1 VLKRLATAAAAA
13 IALLGVQHAPAGRL
27 DPALE
32 TRLSAAGPSEK
43 IRIIV
48 EMKEQARPRDLIRA
62 LPKGARKAKLKAL
75 LAGLK
80 DKARRRQAGI
90 EAELAR
96 EQTMG
101 AAERVVP
108 FWVFNGLALRA
119 NPGLIR
125 RLAARD
131 DVLEVRLDQEIPPPP
146 RPAEASAPSGP
157 TEWNIAHIRAPEVWA
172 LDPAYNGQGTVV
184 GSFDTGVDLAHPELF
199 ERYRGNHA
207 ISWFD
212 PYGEHSLPTDFNGHG
227 THTIATAVG
236 GSAGGSAI
244 GVAPGAKWIA
254 AKAWADNGV
263 GLASAFHSIFEW
275 FLAPGGDPDN
285 APDVV
290 NNSWAFV
297 AAGCNSEFVPDIEAW
312 RAAEIFPAFAAGNAG
327 PSAGS
332 VRSPGAYAESFA
344 VGATDVFD
352 EVASFSSRGPSPC
365 TALDKPD
372 LAAPGAAIHSALPGN
387 SYGVLSGTSMATPHV
402 AGAVAVLRSI
412 KPDMTVEDL
421 AIALTLGATD
431 IAQPGPDH
439 DSGAGRLDLL
449 TSAEIAING
458 PSAPVVK
465 VVTTTPTVSETGPDG
480 VLTFTRTGDTASPL
494 HVNISVAGTAS
505 PGSDYIALPLGL
517 TIPGGSAS
525 ATLAITPIDDTLGEI
540 NETVLVSIE
549 PDPAYIRGWSRVAS
563 VIVVSD
569 ELLPDLTVTA
579 MSAPAGAS
587 AGDTITVSEITNN
600 VGAGPAPATLTRY
613 FLSADLTLDAS
624 DVALGSRAVPALG
637 PGTSSAGSAAVT
649 VPSGIANGLWY
660 LIAKADGDDALS
672 ESSEFNNTAW
682 RSIQIGVDLVV
693 YGMSGP
699 SNVSPG
705 QSITV
710 SDTTRNQGAG
720 TAPASVT
727 QFFLSSNGTLD
738 AADIALGSRVVS
750 PLVAG
755 ASSSGA
761 TALTIPAGTATGY
774 WYVLAKADGAD
785 DVPEASESN
794 NIGSWAFAIG
804 ADLVVFSLTVP
815 PTAAAGQSII
825 VTDTNRNQG
834 NGSAAASM
842 TRYFLSIDTMLD
854 ASDAP
859 LGERSVT
866 PLSAGASDTASTA
879 LTIPVGT
886 ATGAWY
892 VLAKADAGESVPETS
907 EVNNVASRSLQVGAD
922 LVVSAWS
929 APSSAGAGESITVT
943 DTTRNQGGGAA
954 PASVTQYFLSA
965 NSTLDGADV
974 ALGSRTVPALGSGA
988 SSSGS
993 ITVMLPA
1000 EIANGTWYLIAKAD
1014 ATQSVVEVSE
1024 LNNTAQRGVLVGVD
1038 LIVSALSGPVAASA
1052 GQSISVSDTT
1062 RNQGGGVAPASVTQL
1077 FLSSNS
1083 TLDASDIGLG
1093 SRAVPALASG
1103 ASSSG
1108 STTLVIPAGT
1118 AAGSWYM
1125 IATADGSG
1133 VVPETSEGN
1142 NVGTWSIQIGA
1153 DLVVSA
1159 LTVPASAGPGQAI
1172 TVTDTTR
1179 NQAGGAAAATVTQYF
1194 LSGDAVLDA
1203 GDVALGSR
1211 NVTALAGGASNS
1223 ASTSVAIPA
1232 GTATGN
1238 WFVIAKADASDVVL
1252 EIVETNNTVSR
1263 SIQIGPD
1270 LSVISLSAP
1279 SAAGAGG
1286 TITVTDTTRNLST
1299 GSAPE
1304 TSTHYFLSAN
1314 STLDATD
1321 VLLGARTVPALAPGA
1336 SNSGS
1341 AALTLPSGTATGVW
1355 YLIAKADGNDSL
1367 PESSESNNVTWRS
1380 IQVGVDMLVYT
1391 LSGPTGVNAGQS
1403 ISVNDTTRNQG
1414 GGAAPASTTQFFLSS
1429 NSALDAADISLGS
1442 RAVPALAAGTSSSGA
1457 TTLTIPAG
1465 TATGYWYL
1473 LGKADAA
1480 GEVLEVSETNNV
1492 TARAM
1497 SVGPDLV
1504 AYSLAGPSTAAA
1516 GQTITVSDI
1525 TRNQGGG
1532 DAAASTTE
1540 FFLSRDTMLDA
1551 ADIPLGGRTVGALA
1565 GGATSMAST
1574 ALTIPLDTPTGGW
1587 YVIGRVDGGNA
1598 VVEVSEVNN
1607 GNARWIQITAPQ

>member
-1 VLKRLATAAAAA
+1 VLKRLVTAAAAA
-13 IALLGVQHAPAGRL
+13 IALLCVQHAPAGRL

-32 TRLSAAGPSEK
+32 ARLSAAGSGEK
-43 IRIIV
+43 ILVIV
-48 EMKEQARPRDLIRA
+48 EMKEQARARELIRA

-75 LAGLK
+75 VAGLK

-90 EAELAR
+90 DADLAR
-96 EQTMG
+96 EQTLG

-119 NPGLIR
+119 NPALIR

-146 RPAEASAPSGP
+146 RPAETSAPSGP
-157 TEWNIAHIRAPEVWA
+157 TEWNIAQIRAPEVWA

-199 ERYRGNHA
+199 ARYRGDHA

-212 PYGEHSLPTDFNGHG
+212 PYGEHSLPTDLNGHG

-275 FLAPGGDPDN
+275 FLAPGGDPNN

-290 NNSWAFV
+290 NNSWAFI
-297 AAGCNSEFVPDIEAW
+297 AAGCNSEFLPDIEAW

-327 PSAGS
+327 PTAGS
-332 VRSPGAYAESFA
+332 LRSPGAYAESFA

-372 LAAPGAAIHSALPGN
+372 IAAPGAAIHSALPGN

-412 KPDMTVEDL
+412 KPDITVEDL

-465 VVTTTPTVSETGPDG
+465 VVATTPTVSETGPHG
-480 VLTFTRTGDTASPL
+480 VLTFTRTGDTANPL
-494 HVNISVAGTAS
+494 EIKISVAGTAS
-505 PGSDYIALPLGL
+505 PGSDYIALPLSV
-517 TIPGGSAS
+517 TIPDGSAS

-563 VIVVSD
+563 VIMVSD
-569 ELLPDLTVTA
+569 ELLPDVTVTA
-579 MSAPAGAS
+579 MSAPASAS
-587 AGDTITVSEITNN
+587 AGDTITVSETTNN
-600 VGAGPAPATLTRY
+600 VGAGPAPATLTQY
-613 FLSADLTLDAS
+613 FLSADVTLDAS

-637 PGTSSAGSAAVT
+637 SGASSAGSAAVT
-649 VPSGIANGLWY
+649 LPSGAANGLWH
-660 LIAKADGDDALS
+660 LIAKADGGDALPEAS
-672 ESSEFNNTAW
+672 EVNNTAS

-693 YGMSGP
+693 YGVTGP

-727 QFFLSSNGTLD
+727 QFFLSSNSTLD
-738 AADIALGSRVVS
+738 AADIALGSRAVP
-750 PLVAG
+750 PLAAG

-761 TALTIPAGTATGY
+761 TALTVPAGTPTGY
-774 WYVLAKADGAD
+774 WYVLVKADGLG

-794 NIGSWAFAIG
+794 NVSSWSIVIG
-804 ADLVVFSLTVP
+804 ADLIVFSLTVP
-815 PTAAAGQSII
+815 PTAAAGQSITI
-825 VTDTNRNQG
+825 TDTNRNQG
-834 NGSAAASM
+834 SGSASASV
-842 TRYFLSIDTMLD
+842 TRYFLSANTALD
-854 ASDAP
+854 AADVP
-859 LGERSVT
+859 LGERSV
-866 PLSAGASDTASTA
+866 PDLSAGASNTASTS
-879 LTIPVGT
+879 LTLPAGT

-892 VLAKADAGESVPETS
+892 VIAKADADGSVPEIS
-907 EVNNVASRSLQVGAD
+907 EVNNLASRSLQIGAD

-929 APSSAGAGESITVT
+929 GPSSAGAGESITVT
-943 DTTRNQGGGAA
+943 ETTYNQGGGAA
-954 PASVTQYFLSA
+954 QPSVTQYFLSA
-965 NSTLDGADV
+965 NSILDGADI
-974 ALGSRTVPALGSGA
+974 ALGSRAVPALGSGA
-988 SSSGS
+988 GSSGS
-993 ITVMLPA
+993 TTLTLPA
-1000 EIANGTWYLIAKAD
+1000 GTASGTWYLIVKAD
-1014 ATQSVVEVSE
+1014 ATQSVAETSE
-1024 LNNTAQRGVLVGVD
+1024 FNNTGQRTVLVGVD
-1038 LIVSALSGPVAASA
+1038 LIVSALSAPAAASA
-1052 GQSISVSDTT
+1052 GQSISVVDTT
-1062 RNQGGGVAPASVTQL
+1062 RNQGGGEAPASLTQF
-1077 FLSSNS
+1077 FLSSDN
-1083 TLDASDIGLG
+1083 TLDATDIALG
-1093 SRAVPALASG
+1093 SRAVPALGSG

-1118 AAGSWYM
+1118 TAGSWYV
-1125 IATADGSG
+1125 IANADGSA
-1133 VVPETSEGN
+1133 VVPETSESN
-1142 NVGTWSIQIGA
+1142 NVGTWAIQIGA
-1153 DLVVSA
+1153 DLVVSV

-1172 TVTDTTR
+1172 TVSDTTR
-1179 NQAGGAAAATVTQYF
+1179 NQAGGSAAATSTQYF
-1194 LSGDAVLDA
+1194 LSGNAVLDA
-1203 GDVALGSR
+1203 GDVALVSR
-1211 NVTALAGGASNS
+1211 SVAALAGGASSS
-1223 ASTSVAIPA
+1223 ASTSVTIPA
-1232 GTATGN
+1232 GTATGS
-1238 WFVIAKADASDVVL
+1238 WFVIAKADATDAVL
-1252 EIVETNNTVSR
+1252 EIVETNNTASR
-1263 SIQIGPD
+1263 PIQIGPD
-1270 LSVISLSAP
+1270 LSVITLSAP

-1314 STLDATD
+1314 TALDASD
-1321 VLLGARTVPALAPGA
+1321 LPLGSRAVPALAPGA

-1341 AALTLPSGTATGVW
+1341 AAVTVPSGTATGLW

-1367 PESSESNNVTWRS
+1367 PESSETNNVTWRS
-1380 IQVGVDMLVYT
+1380 IQIGVDLVVYG
-1391 LSGPTGVNAGQS
+1391 LSGPTGANAGQS
-1403 ISVNDTTRNQG
+1403 INVSDTTRNQG

-1429 NSALDAADISLGS
+1429 NSTLDAADIALGS
-1442 RAVPALAAGTSSSGA
+1442 RAVPALAAGASNSGA

-1473 LGKADAA
+1473 LGKADGP
-1480 GEVLEVSETNNV
+1480 GEVLEVSESNNV
-1492 TARAM
+1492 ITWAM
-1497 SVGPDLV
+1497 TVGPDLI
-1504 AYSLAGPSTAAA
+1504 AYSLVVPSSVPA
-1516 GQTITVSDI
+1516 GQTITVSDT
-1525 TRNQGGG
+1525 TRNQAGG
-1532 DAAASTTE
+1532 DAAASTTQ
-1540 FFLSRDTMLDA
+1540 FFLSRDTAWDA
-1551 ADIPLGGRTVGALA
+1551 TDIALGGRTVGALA
-1565 GGATSMAST
+1565 GGTASTAST
-1574 ALTIPLDTPTGGW
+1574 ALTIPAETPTGGW
-1587 YVIGRVDGGNA
+1587 YVIGRVDAGNA
-1598 VVEVSEVNN
+1598 VVETSEVNN
-1607 GNARWIQITAPQ
+1607 NAARSIQVTAPQ